1 MRESR
6 DAFLGQ
12 VSQVACHNMYPAAID
27 DDRGA
32 GAVPLPLNQGQ
43 DFPRPS
49 RAACMADPQRF
60 SYTTDV

>member
-1 MRESR
+1 
-6 DAFLGQ
+6 
-12 VSQVACHNMYPAAID
+12 MYPAAID